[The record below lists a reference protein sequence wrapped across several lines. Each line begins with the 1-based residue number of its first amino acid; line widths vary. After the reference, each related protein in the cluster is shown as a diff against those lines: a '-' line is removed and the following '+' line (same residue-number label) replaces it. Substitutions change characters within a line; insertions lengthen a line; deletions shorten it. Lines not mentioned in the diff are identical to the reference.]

1 MILIVADKVPFI
13 ITLLLLWF
21 GSLAPPVEIWP
32 GATLSY
38 LNLWAPHRGLS
49 RYTRRSWAGELLPAA
64 PLQPCA
70 GAPSGRGHLFSGWVN
85 LAPCNFSSNN
95 VLLAVQAW
103 GTPSAWRHVPRPPPP
118 IRWVSSGRWVISEPC
133 QYIPCP
139 LLPTTSSCVFSARH
153 NIKCDFSIK

>member
-1 MILIVADKVPFI
+1 MF
-13 ITLLLLWF
+13 
-21 GSLAPPVEIWP
+21 P
-32 GATLSY
+32 G
-38 LNLWAPHRGLS
+38 
-49 RYTRRSWAGELLPAA
+49 GELLPAA

-103 GTPSAWRHVPRPPPP
+103 GTPSAWRHVPRPP
-118 IRWVSSGRWVISEPC
+118 IRWVSSGRWVLSEPC

-139 LLPTTSSCVFSARH
+139 LLPTISSRVFSARH
-153 NIKCDFSIK
+153 NINKYKLNFNHGYSESSHKHTPLEFKNLWTHNWS

>member
-1 MILIVADKVPFI
+1 MF
-13 ITLLLLWF
+13 
-21 GSLAPPVEIWP
+21 P
-32 GATLSY
+32 G
-38 LNLWAPHRGLS
+38 
-49 RYTRRSWAGELLPAA
+49 GELLPAA

-103 GTPSAWRHVPRPPPP
+103 GTPLAWRHVPRPP
-118 IRWVSSGRWVISEPC
+118 IRWVSSGRWVLSEPC

-139 LLPTTSSCVFSARH
+139 LLPTISSRVFSARH
-153 NIKCDFSIK
+153 NIKHMYTLLNYNSLETVERANYLNVLTNCRIHVLSQFFSLECDDLFA

>member
-1 MILIVADKVPFI
+1 MF
-13 ITLLLLWF
+13 
-21 GSLAPPVEIWP
+21 P
-32 GATLSY
+32 G
-38 LNLWAPHRGLS
+38 
-49 RYTRRSWAGELLPAA
+49 GELLPGA

-103 GTPSAWRHVPRPPPP
+103 GTPSAWRHVPRPP
-118 IRWVSSGRWVISEPC
+118 IRWVSSGRWVLSEPC

-139 LLPTTSSCVFSARH
+139 LLPTISSRVFSARH
-153 NIKCDFSIK
+153 NIKQWKKGEGQGRGDSLQGVPTLRRNANASKR